1 MIIQVDRRMN
11 RPFSVME
18 RIASIKC
25 AGRGVL
31 LMLRSQHNAW
41 IHTVATVAVI
51 MIGLALGITRLEWC
65 LIVLACAAVWTAE
78 TLNTAFEYL
87 ADATNKEFHP
97 VIGQAKD
104 MAAGAVLITA
114 LGAVITGVLVL
125 VPHLIRVIR

>member
-1 MIIQVDRRMN
+1 MN
-11 RPFSVME
+11 RPFSIME
-18 RIASIKC
+18 RIASMKC
-25 AGRGVL
+25 ASRGVL
-31 LMLRSQHNAW
+31 LTLRSQHNAW
-41 IHTVATVAVI
+41 IHAVATVVVG

-87 ADATNKEFHP
+87 ADATSKEFHP

-114 LGAVITGVLVL
+114 LGAAITGVLVL